1 MNFNATG
8 GFARDRK
15 RLIKRYRSLD
25 EDLEELKNVLA
36 LFPIGNGKHF
46 ATLFETD
53 ALKIVKARLFCR
65 YLKGSSLRVIYAYIE
80 NVQRIEFIELYFKGN
95 QEAEDIERI
104 KEYLKDTNFS

>member
-1 MNFNATG
+1 MNFNATSW
-8 GFARDRK
+8 FERDRK
-15 RLIKRYRSLD
+15 RLVKRYRSLD
-25 EDLEELKNVLA
+25 EDLEELMKILV

-80 NVQRIEFIELYFKGN
+80 KVQRIEFIELYFKGN
-95 QEAEDIERI
+95 QETEDAGRI
-104 KEYLKDTNFS
+104 KEYLKDTDFS